1 MDYDQWN
8 PLISLSQIFTSLGYR
23 TWKTP
28 GSVSRKN
35 TQRYESFQI
44 TFDTHFSSNRPTFP
58 EENFVLTNEKDIVLI
73 NFISVR
79 SFDTF
84 TDTGTAVNVGT
95 VAAITHQ
102 DVNKYAIK
110 KKKLTERK
118 SKVFCLCLCSIGC
131 SSKRPHFTKSFC
143 GSTVSA
149 APLFISPWSWFGQNA
164 IYLNLSEF
172 NQTATAKVC
181 EKITQHLRF
190 KKNLWH
196 SPTVTPTF
204 FRISCTMVVKVL
216 LPKSPTIQ
224 QFDFCFKVN

>member
-110 KKKLTERK
+110 KKKNSQRENQKFSVSVYVPLDAAANVLTLLR
-118 SKVFCLCLCSIGC
+118 
-131 SSKRPHFTKSFC
+131 
-143 GSTVSA
+143 VSVVA
-149 APLFISPWSWFGQNA
+149 QFLQLLYLFLHDPDLVKTLFIW
-164 IYLNLSEF
+164 IYLNLIK
-172 NQTATAKVC
+172 QL
-181 EKITQHLRF
+181 Q
-190 KKNLWH
+190 
-196 SPTVTPTF
+196 
-204 FRISCTMVVKVL
+204 
-216 LPKSPTIQ
+216 PKSAR
-224 QFDFCFKVN
+224 K